1 MRDPDDGKG
10 QLDQGASTL
19 IFMTAEEIKA
29 LLHLVP
35 LELEGGYFSET
46 YRAEGIIPHSALP
59 AAYRGP
65 RNYST
70 AIYFLLTPD
79 TFSAMHRLPS
89 DEVFHF
95 YLGDP
100 VEMFQ
105 ILPDGSSNTMILGT
119 DLLHGQS
126 PQIVV
131 PGNHWQGARLAEGGE
146 WALLGT
152 TVAPGFDYA
161 DYEHG
166 VHAKLIAEFPQHLDM
181 LTALTRRCFP

>member
-1 MRDPDDGKG
+1 
-10 QLDQGASTL
+10 
-19 IFMTAEEIKA
+19 MTAEEIKA

-46 YRAEGIIPHSALP
+46 YRAAGTIPQSALP
-59 AAYRGP
+59 SSYSGA

-89 DEVFHF
+89 DEIFHF
-95 YLGDP
+95 YMGDP

-105 ILPDGSSNTMILGT
+105 ILPDGSAKIMILGN
-119 DLLHGQS
+119 DLRNGQS

-131 PGNHWQGARLAEGGE
+131 PGDHWQGARLADGGQ

-166 VHAKLIAEFPQHLDM
+166 VRAKLVAEFPQHAKILA
-181 LTALTRRCFP
+181 ALTRL